1 MAIRV
6 TKRLTPWVD
15 RFLRFKALR
24 RFIRHQEGAA
34 AVEFGIVI
42 IPFLALVF
50 AILETAMVFFASQT
64 METAVADSSRLIMT
78 GQAKA
83 MGLTKDTFKAE
94 ICKRLV
100 AMFDCNGGVQVDV
113 QTYQAFAAADT
124 SKPLDANGNLKT
136 NFVYQPG
143 CPGDI
148 VVVRAMYQW
157 PVYVSLLG
165 LNLADMSGG
174 KRLLLATASFRN
186 EPYSA
191 AC

>member
-1 MAIRV
+1 MAIKV
-6 TKRLTPWVD
+6 TKPRAPWVN
-15 RFLRFKALR
+15 RLLRCKALR
-24 RFIRHQEGAA
+24 RFVRHEDGSA

-83 MGLTKDTFKAE
+83 MGLTQGTFKAE
-94 ICKRLV
+94 ICKRLL
-100 AMFDCNGGVQVDV
+100 AMFDCNGGLQTDV
-113 QTYQAFAAADT
+113 QTYAAFAAADT

-136 NFVYQPG
+136 NFVFQPG

-148 VVVRAMYQW
+148 VVVRAMYAW

-165 LNLADMSGG
+165 LNLSDMAGG
-174 KRLLLATASFRN
+174 KRLLLATAAFRN

-191 AC
+191 TC

>member
-1 MAIRV
+1 MMSEVR
-6 TKRLTPWVD
+6 KRLSRYV
-15 RFLRFKALR
+15 LRASRCILLR
-24 RFIRHQEGAA
+24 RFIRHQEGAS

-42 IPFLALVF
+42 VPFLALVF
-50 AILETAMVFFASQT
+50 AILETAMVFFANQT

-78 GQAKA
+78 GQAKQ

-100 AMFDCNGGVQVDV
+100 AMFDCSGGVQVDV
-113 QTYQAFAAADT
+113 QTYQTFATADT
-124 SKPLDANGNLKT
+124 SKPLDADGKLKT

-157 PVYVSLLG
+157 PAFVSLLG
-165 LNLADMSGG
+165 FNMSDMSGN
-174 KRLLLATASFRN
+174 KRLLMATAAFRN
-186 EPYSA
+186 EPYGVS
-191 AC
+191 C

>member
-1 MAIRV
+1 MAIKV
-6 TKRLTPWVD
+6 TKPLAPWVN
-15 RFLRFKALR
+15 RLLRFKMLR
-24 RFIRHQEGAA
+24 RFVRHQDGSA

-83 MGLTKDTFKAE
+83 MGLTQGTFKAE

-100 AMFDCNGGVQVDV
+100 AMFDCNGGLQTDV
-113 QTYQAFAAADT
+113 QTYAAFAAADT
-124 SKPLDANGNLKT
+124 SKPLDADGNLKT

-148 VVVRAMYQW
+148 VVVRAMYAW

-165 LNLADMSGG
+165 LNLSDMAGG
-174 KRLLLATASFRN
+174 KRLLLATAAFRN

-191 AC
+191 TC